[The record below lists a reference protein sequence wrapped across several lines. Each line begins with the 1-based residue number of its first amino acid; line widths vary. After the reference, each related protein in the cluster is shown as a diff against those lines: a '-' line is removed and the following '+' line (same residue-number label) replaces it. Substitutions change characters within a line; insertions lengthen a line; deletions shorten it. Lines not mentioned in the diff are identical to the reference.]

1 MHQQAPKNIYFVLL
15 LLLGL
20 ILFILPSHSYSGL
33 PSKSSAKNRF
43 HVLVLAENGG
53 HHLPFTKVAKP
64 WLDQLAADSAFSID
78 YIENTDKIDSTFLS
92 RYQLFL
98 QLDYPPYGWNKKAVD
113 AFQHY
118 ITTDKIGWVGLH
130 HATLLGEFDGYPI
143 WQWFA
148 DFMGGIRFTNYI
160 PTFAAGKV
168 NVEDTSHPCMKGVP
182 ASFVIEREEWY
193 TYNKSPRP
201 AVHVIASVDEAS
213 YAPISAI
220 KMGDHPV
227 VWTNQRIAARNLYIF
242 MGHSPT
248 LFNNK
253 AYTTLFR
260 NAIMWAAQKP

>member
-1 MHQQAPKNIYFVLL
+1 MNQYVPKNRCLILL
-15 LLLGL
+15 LTIGLMLLMPP
-20 ILFILPSHSYSGL
+20 FPSYSS
-33 PSKSSAKNRF
+33 PTKNAPRF
-43 HVLVLAENGG
+43 RVLVLAENGG
-53 HHLPFTKVAKP
+53 HHLPFTRAAKP

-98 QLDYPPYGWNKKAVD
+98 QLDYPPYGWNKKAVA
-113 AFQHY
+113 AFEYY
-118 ITTDKIGWVGLH
+118 ITTGKIGWVGLH
-130 HATLLGEFDGYPI
+130 HATLLGEFDGYPL

-168 NVEDTSHPCMKGVP
+168 NAEDTSHPCMKGVP
-182 ASFVIEREEWY
+182 PSFVIEKEEWY

-201 AVHVIASVDEAS
+201 AVHVIASVDETTYSPAS
-213 YAPISAI
+213 DI

-227 VWTNQRIAARNLYIF
+227 VWTNQSIATRNLYIF

-248 LFNNK
+248 LFNNT